1 MASFWNDAN
10 LEPKRSFRFYVTF
23 GTAQL
28 PHWLVKKVNR
38 PTITVGEVKHQ
49 YLIHSYYYPGKVE
62 WNTVKFTLVDPV
74 NPDAASQMRLLLASA
89 GYFHPANGQTN
100 AGQLRTI
107 GKGTGTAAVG
117 SVLITQIN
125 DAGAP
130 VEKWQLNNAWI
141 KSVTFSEL
149 SYDTEELSNIELEL
163 RYDWATLN
171 DLKFETPV

>member
-1 MASFWNDAN
+1 MAFWSDSQ

-23 GTAQL
+23 GGANL

-74 NPDAASQMRLLLASA
+74 DPDAATTMRTLLASA
-89 GYFHPANGQTN
+89 GYFHPRSNNTN
-100 AGQLRTI
+100 AATLRTL
-107 GKGTGTAAVG
+107 GKGSSTAALG
-117 SVLITQIN
+117 SVLIQQVN
-125 DAGAP
+125 DAGVT
-130 VEKWQLNNAWI
+130 VEKWELNNAWI

-171 DLKFETPV
+171 DLALSTA

>member
-1 MASFWNDAN
+1 MSFWNQAS

-23 GTAQL
+23 GNANL

-74 NPDAASQMRLLLASA
+74 DPDAATTMRSLLATA
-89 GYFHPANGQTN
+89 GYFHPTSGNPN
-100 AGQLRTI
+100 APALRTI
-107 GKGTGTAAVG
+107 GKGSATGG
-117 SVLITQIN
+117 LGNVLIQQVN
-125 DAGAP
+125 DLGVA
-130 VEKWQLNNAWI
+130 VEKWELNNAWI
-141 KSVTFSEL
+141 KSVNFSEL
-149 SYDTEELSNIELEL
+149 SYDTEELSNIELEV

-171 DLKFETPV
+171 EVGYVTA